1 MVIIKQ
7 EMMSYIYNKVGSK
20 LRVLLPLCL
29 FLLLSL
35 SARAQVGEYRNDLAI
50 GVNGGYLMNR
60 ISFQPDIPQSIM
72 GGLTG
77 GLSIRYT
84 CEKYFSSICA
94 IAAEINYSQMGW
106 KEQILDLDNQPVINQ
121 DTGVA
126 EEYSRRITYIQ
137 VPLLARL
144 GWGRERKGFQAFVQ
158 IGPQLGFYLNESTNC
173 NFDIDHP
180 NTSDRASK
188 LSGPSI
194 GGTVYSNMYHKPV
207 EKKFDYGITGGAGLE
222 FSHPKIGHILMEA
235 RYYFGLG
242 NIYGNSKQD
251 YFGKSNHGTIII
263 KMSYLFDIIK
273 TKNDKIK

>member
-1 MVIIKQ
+1 MIKQ

-173 NFDIDHP
+173 NFDIDIP
-180 NTSDRASK
+180 IRAIVRRSSPARPSVGPCIQTCITNPSRRSSTMVSLVVQV
-188 LSGPSI
+188 LSSRI
-194 GGTVYSNMYHKPV
+194 
-207 EKKFDYGITGGAGLE
+207 
-222 FSHPKIGHILMEA
+222 
-235 RYYFGLG
+235 RR
-242 NIYGNSKQD
+242 
-251 YFGKSNHGTIII
+251 
-263 KMSYLFDIIK
+263 
-273 TKNDKIK
+273 